1 MKRIAECDK
10 DTLYQ
15 ILENIGINMKDLAGM
30 SRSTQELVE
39 LYSYLLR
46 MQLTAWKA
54 GKNYREVIQET
65 NQTLRDENRML
76 RSSKRL
82 K

>member
-10 DTLYQ
+10 YALYQ
-15 ILENIGINMKDLAGM
+15 ILENVGINMKDLAGT

-46 MQLTAWKA
+46 MQLTARKA
-54 GKNYREVIQET
+54 GKNHREIIRDQPGSAMKTGCSIQE
-65 NQTLRDENRML
+65 RE
-76 RSSKRL
+76 
-82 K
+82 